1 MIPVKLKDYL
11 LVQGANATAHS
22 GATLWDHLAGV
33 HRILHACGS
42 NDDLCM
48 AGLFH
53 SIYGTQ
59 SFKQTIIDKNRRH
72 EVKALIGEYAESL
85 VWAFCTLPRPKLLE
99 TSLKQQTFD
108 WLEKLGIAADTKQ
121 FGQDLIRLECANL
134 LEQKKLHEFPYL
146 ARQAQSMRMLD
157 REGFSI

>member
-1 MIPVKLKDYL
+1 MIPAKLKAYL
-11 LVQGANATAHS
+11 LEQGTNATKHS

-42 NDDLCM
+42 ADDVCK

-59 SFKQTIIDKNRRH
+59 SFKHSSVDKNCRH
-72 EVKALIGEYAESL
+72 EVTTLIGEYAENL
-85 VWAFCTLPRPKLLE
+85 VWAFCTLPRPRLLE
-99 TSLKQQTFD
+99 ISIKQQTFD
-108 WLEKLGIAADTKQ
+108 WVDKLGITTDARQ

-146 ARQAQSMRMLD
+146 ARQAQGMRMLD
-157 REGFSI
+157 REGFSV